1 MHVLSS
7 TNDIASITLPIAA
20 FLSPNNRVL
29 VLILHILII
38 TLSFR
43 ANNELAYPPS
53 DENIGIH
60 HKW

>member
-1 MHVLSS
+1 MI
-7 TNDIASITLPIAA
+7 DIAFITLPTAA
-20 FLSPNNRVL
+20 FLSPNNKVL
-29 VLILHILII
+29 VLIIHILIG

-60 HKW
+60 HGWWHL